1 MTSANVELT
10 REGSRAFNERD
21 LDWLA
26 ANCVEDFV
34 WHPAIATGVDGR
46 EYRGIEGLREFF
58 AELQE
63 VWDEFEIEPA
73 RLLELGPDHVLV
85 FSHVRARGKAGVEF
99 EQEMTGLYEF
109 RDGKVASGRSYLN
122 RDDALRAAA
131 EATGHEVTA

>member
-1 MTSANVELT
+1 MTSDIVELT
-10 REGSRAFNERD
+10 RGGTRAFNERD
-21 LDWLA
+21 VDWLA
-26 ANCVEDFV
+26 AHCVEDFV

-58 AELQE
+58 AELEE
-63 VWDEFEIEPA
+63 VWDEFELDLV
-73 RLLELGPDHVLV
+73 RVLELGPEHVLV
-85 FSHVRARGKAGVEF
+85 FLDVRARGKAGVEF

-131 EATGHEVTA
+131 EATGQEVTV